1 MADMIRVTRLR
12 SGNLIVLDG
21 ELYRVETVEHRTPG
35 KGNSCM
41 QTKIRNLKSGNI
53 SDKRF
58 LSNENVEKAQL
69 DVHKMEFLYKEDNG
83 YVFMNLES
91 YEQIH
96 LSEEVIGEGVGFLL
110 PNTTVMVEFYD
121 DKPVGVEFATNVV
134 LKVVSTDPFV
144 KKATASAQTKPAILE
159 TGLRV
164 IVPGFVSEGELIKV
178 NTETLEYVSR
188 AESYD
193 D

>member
-1 MADMIRVTRLR
+1 
-12 SGNLIVLDG
+12 
-21 ELYRVETVEHRTPG
+21 
-35 KGNSCM
+35 M
-41 QTKIRNLKSGNI
+41 QTKLRNLKNGNI

-69 DVHKMEFLYKEDNG
+69 DVHKMEYLYKEDNG

-91 YEQIH
+91 YEQVH
-96 LSEEVIGEGVGFLL
+96 LTEEVIGDGVGFLL
-110 PNTTVMVEFYD
+110 PNSIVMVEFYD
-121 DKPVGVEFATNVV
+121 EKPVGVEFATNVV
-134 LKVVSTDPFV
+134 LKVTSTDPFV
-144 KKATASAQTKPAILE
+144 KKATQSAQTKPAILE

-188 AESYD
+188 ADSYD